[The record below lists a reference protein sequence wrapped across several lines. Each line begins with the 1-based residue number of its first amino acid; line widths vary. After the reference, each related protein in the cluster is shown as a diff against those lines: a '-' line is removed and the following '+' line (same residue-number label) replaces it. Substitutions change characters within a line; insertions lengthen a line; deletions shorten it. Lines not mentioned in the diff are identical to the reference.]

1 MTGLDKTSVELVLD
15 MGEAVKTAWLAIEA
29 HIAALRAAAK

>member
-15 MGEAVKTAWLAIEA
+15 MGEAVRAAWQGLEA
-29 HIAALRAAAK
+29 YIAALRAAAK